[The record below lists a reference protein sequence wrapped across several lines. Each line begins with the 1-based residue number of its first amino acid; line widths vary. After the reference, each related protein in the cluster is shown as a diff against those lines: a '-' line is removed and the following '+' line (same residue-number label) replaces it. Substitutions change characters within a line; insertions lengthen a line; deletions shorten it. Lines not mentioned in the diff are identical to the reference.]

1 MKLSGLIEKPYL
13 GRCNFLKIFCDIEVA
28 DEKSS
33 RIGCRMAYL
42 RPIVNR
48 GMLLDLI
55 AMPATIST
63 TAIMNMASLMSTTTK
78 EFTENP
84 GKLVTPSEQQQ
95 RAITTS
101 GEGGVRN
108 K

>member
-1 MKLSGLIEKPYL
+1 
-13 GRCNFLKIFCDIEVA
+13 
-28 DEKSS
+28 
-33 RIGCRMAYL
+33 MAYL

-55 AMPATIST
+55 AMQATIST

-84 GKLVTPSEQQQ
+84 GKLVTASEEQQQ

-101 GEGGVRN
+101 EEGGG
-108 K
+108 

>member
-1 MKLSGLIEKPYL
+1 
-13 GRCNFLKIFCDIEVA
+13 
-28 DEKSS
+28 
-33 RIGCRMAYL
+33 MAYL

-55 AMPATIST
+55 AMSATIST

-84 GKLVTPSEQQQ
+84 GKLVTASEEQQQ

-101 GEGGVRN
+101 EEGGG
-108 K
+108 